1 VTASNNLAASDDLAP
16 ATVRAFERR
25 TVDSHPGSSL
35 AGLLIINAD
44 DWGRDIDTTNRIL
57 ECVLCG
63 SVSSTSGM
71 VFMEDSERAASV
83 ARERGVDVGLHL
95 NVTTP
100 FSVAAAPSRLS
111 EHQERIAHFLLRN
124 RLSQAIYHP
133 GLMSSFQY
141 VVTSQIEE
149 FGRLYGEE
157 PRRVD
162 GHHHRHLCANVLLGG
177 LLPSGIIVRRNFSFQ
192 PGEKSGL
199 NRMYREVVDRILSR
213 RHRLADFFFSL
224 PPLEPAERL
233 DMIFSLARRSVV
245 EVESHPINPEEYRF
259 LAEGE
264 IFRRT
269 GDVPVATSYKLSNC
283 ES

>member
-1 VTASNNLAASDDLAP
+1 MSLAPVIFGGLTLGRAISGITPQAWTAGFRRFDRLPPERTDAAFESLFSRSDEPRPLRERRRSAEPEPRPRARRIEHLVTASNNLAASDDLAP

-100 FSVAAAPSRLS
+100 FSVAAAPSRFLS
-111 EHQERIAHFLLRN
+111 IK
-124 RLSQAIYHP
+124 
-133 GLMSSFQY
+133 
-141 VVTSQIEE
+141 
-149 FGRLYGEE
+149 
-157 PRRVD
+157 
-162 GHHHRHLCANVLLGG
+162 NVLL
-177 LLPSGIIVRRNFSFQ
+177 
-192 PGEKSGL
+192 
-199 NRMYREVVDRILSR
+199 
-213 RHRLADFFFSL
+213 
-224 PPLEPAERL
+224 
-233 DMIFSLARRSVV
+233 IF
-245 EVESHPINPEEYRF
+245 YC
-259 LAEGE
+259 G
-264 IFRRT
+264 T
-269 GDVPVATSYKLSNC
+269 GCPKRYITPD
-283 ES
+283 